1 MKIDDLG
8 NNLGGVASP
17 SAKGAGGV
25 DGGGRNEAGRAADRA
40 GSDRAELSGLAGK
53 IAEATSIDAK
63 QRAEK
68 VERLKVEVAQGRYQ
82 PDASAISKGIVSDA
96 LSRPASSSADTGESQ
111 EK

>member
-25 DGGGRNEAGRAADRA
+25 EAVAERSRPRADRA

-53 IAEATSIDAK
+53 LAQATSIDAK

-68 VERLKVEVAQGRYQ
+68 VERLKVEVARAVTSPTHRQ
-82 PDASAISKGIVSDA
+82 SA
-96 LSRPASSSADTGESQ
+96 RES
-111 EK
+111 